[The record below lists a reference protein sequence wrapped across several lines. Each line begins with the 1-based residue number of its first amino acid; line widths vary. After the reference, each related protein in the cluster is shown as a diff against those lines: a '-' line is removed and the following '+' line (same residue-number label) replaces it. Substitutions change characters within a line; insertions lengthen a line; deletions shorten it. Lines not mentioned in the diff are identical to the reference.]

1 MIKLNFTFAAC
12 CYNVIMFLVN
22 PIFFYFCCFS
32 CVIYPMSSLH
42 CEDFICCFTVCQDF

>member
-22 PIFFYFCCFS
+22 PIFYFCCFS